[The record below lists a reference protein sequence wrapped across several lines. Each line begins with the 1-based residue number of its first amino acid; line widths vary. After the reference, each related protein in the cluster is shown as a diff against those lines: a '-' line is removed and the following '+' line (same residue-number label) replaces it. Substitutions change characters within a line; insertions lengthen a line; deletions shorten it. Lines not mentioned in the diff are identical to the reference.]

1 MKNHLLPVWLLFA
14 SAVLPSEGA
23 MMITEF
29 MYQGMD
35 AAQTEFVEFT
45 NVGSVAIDMTGW
57 SFDDDSNVPGS
68 LDLSGFGIVEPW
80 QSVVITDAL
89 AADFRALWNLDPSV
103 KIIGESDEGLARNDI
118 MYLYNA
124 SNAPVDVLAYGDQN
138 LPGSPR
144 PRFAGFTTN
153 PANYGA
159 NDIFEWY
166 ASTLADGISFASDAN
181 DIGSPGIAVVPE
193 PSIWGAAGA
202 GLVVAGCRRYRRNA

>member
-1 MKNHLLPVWLLFA
+1 MKNHLLPVCLLIAA
-14 SAVLPSEGA
+14 SACPAEAA
-23 MMITEF
+23 MLITEF
-29 MYQGMD
+29 TYQGSD
-35 AAQTEFVEFT
+35 TPQTEFVEFT
-45 NVGSVAIDMTGW
+45 NIGSTPIDMTGW

-68 LDLSGFGIVEPW
+68 LDLSGFGIVQPW
-80 QSVVITDAL
+80 QSVIITDAL

-124 SNAPVDVLAYGDQN
+124 ANVQVDMLAYGDQN
-138 LPGSPR
+138 FPGSPR

-166 ASTLADGISFASDAN
+166 ASTLADGISFLSDAG
-181 DIGSPGIAVVPE
+181 DVGSPGIAVVPE
-193 PSIWGAAGA
+193 PSIWWAAGG
-202 GLVVAGCRRYRRNA
+202 GLMMIGCRRCRKNA

>member
-1 MKNHLLPVWLLFA
+1 MKNHLLPVCLLFA
-14 SAVLPSEGA
+14 AFVRPAEAA

-29 MYQGMD
+29 MYQGQD
-35 AAQTEFVEFT
+35 TAQTEFVEFT
-45 NVGSVAIDMTGW
+45 NVGSTPIDMTGW
-57 SFDDDSNVPGS
+57 SFDDDSNQPGS

-138 LPGSPR
+138 FPGSPR

-153 PANYGA
+153 PANYGT
-159 NDIFEWY
+159 NDISEWY
-166 ASTLADGISFASDAN
+166 ASTLADGISFLSDASDV
-181 DIGSPGIAVVPE
+181 GSPGIAVVPE
-193 PSIWGAAGA
+193 PSAFLMGGLGIIAAG
-202 GLVVAGCRRYRRNA
+202 GWRRR